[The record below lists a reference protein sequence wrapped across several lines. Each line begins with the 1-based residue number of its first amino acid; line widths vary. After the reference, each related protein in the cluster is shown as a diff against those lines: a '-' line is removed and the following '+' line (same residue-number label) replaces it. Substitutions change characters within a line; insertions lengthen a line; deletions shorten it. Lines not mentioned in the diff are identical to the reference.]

1 MLSMENQFWSS
12 IFHGPNYV
20 DGASCHYNM
29 EFCETRDFAGL
40 SSKPN
45 PNSCL
50 PCSLSSLEEVVPQR
64 SRKCRCPWQGRA
76 WAWALMTPFKQ
87 STSMWSHKDLQIT
100 LVGNQNVQ
108 HEGSQVPMNFLLKAI
123 DKWAVGPLSHKAGV
137 FQFAS
142 LVRELFEFPWTTLG
156 HAEGQTP

>member
-1 MLSMENQFWSS
+1 MLSMENQYWSS

-40 SSKPN
+40 SSKLN

-87 STSMWSHKDLQIT
+87 STSMWSTKIFKSPWLET
-100 LVGNQNVQ
+100 RKSNTKA
-108 HEGSQVPMNFLLKAI
+108 VPMNFLLKAI